1 MSSGSGHVGERL
13 QLLHAALWA
22 FIACTAF
29 ALAVD
34 FYLLNQKRI
43 GLPGAAGILLL
54 GWLLAAGIT
63 FLSWRAGHLAGRGM
77 AHVLMASGNLAPTKG
92 YSLEQSMVIRGAF
105 EEAAASY
112 RRHWENPSRDFT
124 AGLALAALLRDH
136 LDDTAG
142 AERLLLDIRA
152 LRPPETVEF
161 GVANAL
167 IDLYRRRGDRG
178 RELTEL
184 ARFADRFRHSPEG
197 ARAREALLRI
207 KADSA

>member
-1 MSSGSGHVGERL
+1 MSSSGHAGERL

-34 FYLLNQKRI
+34 FYLINQKRI
-43 GLPGAAGILLL
+43 GLLAAAGILLL
-54 GWLLAAGIT
+54 AWLLAAGIT

-92 YSLEQSMVIRGAF
+92 YSLEQSLVMRGAF

-112 RRHWENPSRDFT
+112 RRHWDGPPRDFT
-124 AGLALAALLRDH
+124 AGLALAALLRDQ
-136 LDDTAG
+136 LRDAAG
-142 AERLLLDIRA
+142 AERLLLEIRQAGASGTIEFA
-152 LRPPETVEF
+152 L
-161 GVANAL
+161 GNAL

-178 RELTEL
+178 RELAEL
-184 ARFADRFRHSPEG
+184 ARFADRFRLTPEG
-197 ARAREALLRI
+197 VRAKEALLRI
-207 KADSA
+207 KAESA